1 MWIVAH
7 KATIKAEEDVVE
19 VDVDVDADAAE
30 DAEAVDKTVAC
41 TTTKVIRNA
50 PQEENMY
57 G

>member
-1 MWIVAH
+1 MRIVAH

-19 VDVDVDADAAE
+19 EDVDVDADAAE
-30 DAEAVDKTVAC
+30 DAEAVDEAVAC
-41 TTTKVIRNA
+41 TTTKVVTNA